1 MPFLGRE
8 YHLRGTARVRRSRWR
23 TTRRADDVGG
33 RWASVRVFLANAD
46 RGNKPRKNRRHS
58 RSESA
63 RVQGFQPGAAGQG
76 KAGSRLRGPG
86 HARGVG
92 MVEGSG
98 RGRRRTAEWMCAVQI
113 QGTCANVTGK
123 CKSVRLAAGR
133 AGQGKAGSRRRRP
146 GLARGVGMAEGS
158 GWGREDGTPNGCVR
172 EKNRGM
178 CGPKL
183 TRGRTPRGG
192 GESAAASGG
201 RRRVGGGGTRRRE

>member
-76 KAGSRLRGPG
+76 KAGSRWRRPG
-86 HARGVG
+86 LARGVG
-92 MVEGSG
+92 MAEGSG

-133 AGQGKAGSRRRRP
+133 TGQGPDQPAG
-146 GLARGVGMAEGS
+146 LQDAARVLVLLRISFKG
-158 GWGREDGTPNGCVR
+158 
-172 EKNRGM
+172 
-178 CGPKL
+178 
-183 TRGRTPRGG
+183 RGRHRRDGCQVQLQLLGRAQGQGVQGRQGG
-192 GESAAASGG
+192 PAVLPLG
-201 RRRVGGGGTRRRE
+201 RRERGPGVPE